1 VKPTVKPTVK
11 PGSYHHGDL
20 RNTLILAAVALIE
33 DSGSY
38 EFSMAEAAR
47 KAGVSSAA
55 PYRHFK
61 DKDALLES
69 VAELAFLALTEET
82 KKVVAIHHP
91 GSQEAIVA
99 LGKNYIRFVCER
111 PEFYD
116 LMWGDHG
123 KLAMSEQT
131 ELRTPGF
138 FIMVDMVQQWCDAQG
153 LRNINAMEL
162 TVKIWAMA
170 HGLAGLTMN
179 HSIERFIPEVDVY
192 ALFEGSAQT
201 FLEGLFKESD
211 GPA

>member
-1 VKPTVKPTVK
+1 VKPGIK

-20 RNTLILAAVALIE
+20 RNALILAAVALIK
-33 DSGSY
+33 DSGTY

-69 VAELAFLALTEET
+69 VAELAFLDLSEET
-82 KKVVAIHHP
+82 RKVVALHRP
-91 GSQEAIVA
+91 GSQECIVA
-99 LGKNYIRFVCER
+99 LGKSYIRFVCER

-123 KLAMSEQT
+123 MHAISEET
-131 ELRTPGF
+131 ELKTSGL
-138 FIMVDMVQQWCDAQG
+138 FILVDMVQQWCDTQG
-153 LRNINAMEL
+153 LRNANAMEL

-201 FLEGLFKESD
+201 FLEGLLRESEVH
-211 GPA
+211 